1 MASIEFKGG
10 GKLKAKLQEIAS
22 RTGKAKSL
30 KVGFM
35 SDADYP
41 DGTKVAMVAAIQN
54 FGAPAAGIPPRPF
67 FSNMVKA
74 KSPRWGESLGN
85 MLERTDFDGEKAL
98 NLMGEG
104 IKGQL
109 QRSINETNEP
119 ALSPVTVAKKGFD
132 KALIDTANMIRAASY
147 VVEGDTE

>member
-1 MASIEFKGG
+1 MASINFQGSK
-10 GKLKAKLQEIAS
+10 KLKAKLQEIAS
-22 RTGKAKSL
+22 QTGKAKSL

-35 SDADYP
+35 ADADYP

-74 KSPRWGESLGN
+74 KSPKWGESLGN
-85 MLERTDFDGEKAL
+85 MLERTNFDGEKAL

-109 QRSINETNEP
+109 QRSINETNDP
-119 ALSPVTVAKKGFD
+119 PLSPVTVAKKGFN
-132 KALIDTANMIRAASY
+132 KPLIETANMIRAATY
-147 VVEGDTE
+147 IVEDDSE

>member
-10 GKLKAKLQEIAS
+10 GKLKAKLQEIANQ
-22 RTGKAKSL
+22 TGKAKSL

-35 SDADYP
+35 ADADYP

-132 KALIDTANMIRAASY
+132 KALIDTANMIRSASY

>member
-1 MASIEFKGG
+1 MSTIEFKGG
-10 GKLKAKLQEIAS
+10 KKLQARLQEIAS
-22 RTGKAKSL
+22 QAGKAKSL

-67 FSNMVKA
+67 FSGMVKE

-85 MLERTDFDGEKAL
+85 LLNRTDYDSKRAL
-98 NLMGEG
+98 DLMGEG

-109 QRSINETNEP
+109 QRSINETNDP
-119 ALSPVTVAKKGFD
+119 PLSPVTVAKKGFT
-132 KALIDTANMIRAASY
+132 KPLIETANMIRAATY
-147 VVEGDTE
+147 IVEDDSE